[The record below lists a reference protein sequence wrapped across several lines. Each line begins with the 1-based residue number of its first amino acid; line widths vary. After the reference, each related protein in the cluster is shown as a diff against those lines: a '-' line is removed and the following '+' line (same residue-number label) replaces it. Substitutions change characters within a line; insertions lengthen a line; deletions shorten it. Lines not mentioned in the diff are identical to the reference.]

1 MIKDLLFQYEV
12 GQDVIVIK
20 TGYKGKIYGRMF
32 TMLDYGDSEM
42 ITEKYTVGNDDSSYK
57 IELKP
62 DEFRPAVESELVNP
76 DKVNYVIT
84 DSQLDAYNVDGDTI
98 HFDTIKGL
106 GVENKGKKEEGSY

>member
-20 TGYKGKIYGRMF
+20 TGYKGKIYRRMF
-32 TMLDYGDSEM
+32 SMLDYGDSEM
-42 ITEKYTVGNDDSSYK
+42 ITEKYTVGSDDSSYK

-84 DSQLDAYNVDGDTI
+84 DSQLSAYNRDGDTK
-98 HFDTIKGL
+98 HFDVIRGL
-106 GVENKGKKEEGSY
+106 QSEKEGKKEEGSY